1 MGTGYRATLSFHLA
15 PFRKPTLGFAI
26 KHQQK
31 TTNEPN
37 PSHRLSAKNS
47 SDRGQS
53 RAIPPPDPAPAVQH
67 LTGEELCSITGWTD
81 MRHRQLAMAGYFP
94 APVRGRYKQRE
105 TLLGVIRYLS
115 EQVRKSKAK
124 GEKELLL
131 KARRE
136 IAELTLSESRGEL
149 VETVQVRRAWTNIAR
164 EQRQLLIRKLETE
177 LIAKAPGKSPVELLV
192 IVREII
198 DDVCVLTRAQGERWA
213 EVDSSIEEP
222 TETK

>member
-1 MGTGYRATLSFHLA
+1 MSVKAGMTAEQAERLLGANHANIAKKLARGETLSGQERSILD
-15 PFRKPTLGFAI
+15 AI
-26 KHQQK
+26 A
-31 TTNEPN
+31 TPN
-37 PSHRLSAKNS
+37 PEAK
-47 SDRGQS
+47 
-53 RAIPPPDPAPAVQH
+53 PAPAVQH

-149 VETVQVRRAWTNIAR
+149 VETVQVRRAWANIAR

-213 EVDSSIEEP
+213 EVDEIASVDNPSVS
-222 TETK
+222 